1 MITDMS
7 KERRIILTEVWDRWV
22 NLSNEDFDTWLHTQM
37 NSDPAQLQQHSVGR
51 ACGRTLC
58 GGKPN
63 SWHWCGWVWQMCG
76 GLALLRGLPHIVS
89 KCQLLPMNPVLV
101 SGKTK

>member
-37 NSDPAQLQQHSVGR
+37 NSDSAKLQQHSVMQAEESDGVSGATVASGAVGANCWPERGR
-51 ACGRTLC
+51 QAASGLDGAAWICGHQGRTACGSA
-58 GGKPN
+58 N
-63 SWHWCGWVWQMCG
+63 S
-76 GLALLRGLPHIVS
+76 
-89 KCQLLPMNPVLV
+89 
-101 SGKTK
+101 T

>member
-37 NSDPAQLQQHSVGR
+37 NHVSKNSPNCSNMV
-51 ACGRTLC
+51 LC
-58 GGKPN
+58 GAGIQKANEP
-63 SWHWCGWVWQMCG
+63 
-76 GLALLRGLPHIVS
+76 LPS
-89 KCQLLPMNPVLV
+89 EGSAKTV
-101 SGKTK
+101 SGSHYTAMCKYEGGDCKCTSVCLFE